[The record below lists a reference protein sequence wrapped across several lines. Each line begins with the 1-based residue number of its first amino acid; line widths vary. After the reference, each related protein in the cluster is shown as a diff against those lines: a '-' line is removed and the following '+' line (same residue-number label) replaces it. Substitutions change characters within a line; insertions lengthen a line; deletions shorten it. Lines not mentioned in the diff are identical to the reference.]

1 MAYEWSGTT
10 GRGPHPG
17 DRTRDNT
24 LLLRGVVLAFR
35 NRGVRDDPVK
45 APDSIVFGWVGVVG
59 GAGCVRRSSRRL
71 RIDGRDEVRGGDF
84 TDKTVTDVMA
94 ADRSGGDGVFEVE
107 ESPYLS
113 IREVRTRRYGLGVAL
128 ALRDRGGLARGGG
141 TRRGRAGS
149 VRVVDRRGADG
160 ASCLGIVVAPE
171 VHEGDDFWRGLTWRR
186 REAADERTPG
196 PRSLETAG

>member
-1 MAYEWSGTT
+1 M
-10 GRGPHPG
+10 
-17 DRTRDNT
+17 N
-24 LLLRGVVLAFR
+24 
-35 NRGVRDDPVK
+35 
-45 APDSIVFGWVGVVG
+45 APDGIVGIVG
-59 GAGCVRRSSRRL
+59 GAGSVRRSGRSVG
-71 RIDGRDEVRGGDF
+71 IDVCAEVRDGD
-84 TDKTVTDVMA
+84 DMSDTV
-94 ADRSGGDGVFEVE
+94 ADAMVADAMVANGSGGDGVFEVE

-196 PRSLETAG
+196 PRSLETAGRAS